1 MMTAVGGNVNGN
13 NGNGI
18 NKWLLFGLGGGL
30 GLAGGIGLGYTLG
43 KKNGA
48 VEAKE
53 AFKKA
58 RHKAYMEGF
67 DEGFEEASAQAQA
80 WIDENIVCVAG
91 DTPEEIA
98 ENTAKLMKEKE
109 EKEAEKNADKDHLE
123 ENNSKGSE
131 ETVHDQPSK
140 SIATSF
146 KTMTKEIEDFS
157 QDLKNRVEELFLDGM
172 SRADISRILK
182 IPESSV
188 RELTKDLIATTNEDI
203 ENYDLSI
210 DDESDSEE
218 VEEMKEA
225 RERYL
230 DHIDKYLGDPTEG
243 PHYISAQDF
252 NEATML
258 DQIFINYYE
267 GDNTFVDI
275 GDTNK
280 LVDPVTDFGT
290 ADGKELFANAENRE
304 EPDTIHM
311 CNMKMNAVYEITRYE
326 QSYES
331 IRDGSAFLNGNTVSG
346 G

>member
-43 KKNGA
+43 KKH
-48 VEAKE
+48 EARE
-53 AFKKA
+53 ASEAIKVARKKA
-58 RHKAYMEGF
+58 YS
-67 DEGFEEASAQAQA
+67 DGFEDASAEAQA

-131 ETVHDQPSK
+131 EAIHDQPSENLFSSCIK
-140 SIATSF
+140 GL
-146 KTMTKEIEDFS
+146 KEFS
-157 QDLKNRVEELFLDGM
+157 QDFQNRVEELYLDGM
-172 SRADISRILK
+172 SCADIARILK
-182 IPESSV
+182 ISESSV
-188 RELTKDLIATTNEDI
+188 QEWTKDLVRPDMATTYEDI
-203 ENYDLSI
+203 NNYDLSI
-210 DDESDSEE
+210 DDESDPILEE

-225 RERYL
+225 RERHL
-230 DHIDKYLGDPTEG
+230 ENIERYLGDPTEG
-243 PHYISAQDF
+243 PHYISARDF

-258 DQIFINYYE
+258 DQVFINYYE

-275 GDTNK
+275 GDANK

-290 ADGKELFANAENRE
+290 ADGKELFANAKNRE
-304 EPDTIHM
+304 ELDTIHM
-311 CNMKMNAVYEITRYE
+311 RNFKMNSVYEITRYP

>member
-1 MMTAVGGNVNGN
+1 MTAVGGNK
-13 NGNGI
+13 GNGI
-18 NKWLLFGLGGGL
+18 NKWVLFGLGGGL

-53 AFKKA
+53 AFEKA

-109 EKEAEKNADKDHLE
+109 EKEAEKNANKDHLE

-131 ETVHDQPSK
+131 EAVHDQPSE
-140 SIATSF
+140 SIATS
-146 KTMTKEIEDFS
+146 EIEEFS
-157 QDLKNRVEELFLDGM
+157 QNLKNRVEELFLDGM

-188 RELTKDLIATTNEDI
+188 REWTKDLVRPDMATTYEDI
-203 ENYDLSI
+203 NNYDLSI
-210 DDESDSEE
+210 DDESDPILEE
-218 VEEMKEA
+218 VKEMKEA
-225 RERYL
+225 RERHL
-230 DHIDKYLGDPTEG
+230 ENIERYLGDPTEG
-243 PHYISAQDF
+243 PHYISARDF

-258 DQIFINYYE
+258 DQVFINYYE

-275 GDTNK
+275 GDASK

-290 ADGKELFANAENRE
+290 ADGKELFANAKNRE
-304 EPDTIHM
+304 ELDTIHM
-311 CNMKMNAVYEITRYE
+311 RNFKMNSVYEITRYP

>member
-1 MMTAVGGNVNGN
+1 MTAVGGNKS
-13 NGNGI
+13 GNGI
-18 NKWLLFGLGGGL
+18 NKWLLFGLGGSL

-43 KKNGA
+43 KKHEAREASEA
-48 VEAKE
+48 VKR
-53 AFKKA
+53 A
-58 RHKAYMEGF
+58 RKKAYMEGF
-67 DEGFEEASAQAQA
+67 DDAFAGAQA
-80 WIDENIVCVAG
+80 WIDENIVCVVG

-109 EKEAEKNADKDHLE
+109 EKEAEKNSDKE
-123 ENNSKGSE
+123 SE
-131 ETVHDQPSK
+131 EAIHDQPSEN
-140 SIATSF
+140 IATSF

-188 RELTKDLIATTNEDI
+188 REWTKDVIATTNEDI
-203 ENYDLSI
+203 ENYDLRI

-230 DHIDKYLGDPTEG
+230 DHIDRYLGDPTEG

-258 DQIFINYYE
+258 DQVFINYYE

-304 EPDTIHM
+304 EPDTVHM

>member
-1 MMTAVGGNVNGN
+1 MMTAVGGNK
-13 NGNGI
+13 GNGI
-18 NKWLLFGLGGGL
+18 NKWVLFGLGGGL
-30 GLAGGIGLGYTLG
+30 GLASGIGLGYTLG
-43 KKNGA
+43 KKH
-48 VEAKE
+48 EARE
-53 AFKKA
+53 ASEAIKRARKKA
-58 RHKAYMEGF
+58 YS
-67 DEGFEEASAQAQA
+67 DGFEDASAEAQA

-131 ETVHDQPSK
+131 EVVHDRPFE
-140 SIATSF
+140 SIATS
-146 KTMTKEIEDFS
+146 EIEDFS
-157 QDLKNRVEELFLDGM
+157 QDLKNRVEELFLDGI

-188 RELTKDLIATTNEDI
+188 REWTKDLIATTNEDI

-210 DDESDSEE
+210 DDESNSEE

-230 DHIDKYLGDPTEG
+230 DHIDRYLGDPTEG

-304 EPDTIHM
+304 EPDTVHM

>member
-1 MMTAVGGNVNGN
+1 MTNVGGNVNGN
-13 NGNGI
+13 KGNGI
-18 NKWLLFGLGGGL
+18 NKWVLFGLGGGL

-43 KKNGA
+43 KKHEAREASEA
-48 VEAKE
+48 VKRVR
-53 AFKKA
+53 K
-58 RHKAYMEGF
+58 KAYMEGF
-67 DEGFEEASAQAQA
+67 DDASAEAQA

-123 ENNSKGSE
+123 KSSSEGSE
-131 ETVHDQPSK
+131 EAVHDQPSED
-140 SIATSF
+140 IDTSL
-146 KTMTKEIEDFS
+146 EDFS

-188 RELTKDLIATTNEDI
+188 REWTKDLVRPDMATTDEDI

-210 DDESDSEE
+210 DDESDSNLEE

-230 DHIDKYLGDPTEG
+230 DQIDRYLGDPTEG
-243 PHYISAQDF
+243 PHYISAQEF

-258 DQIFINYYE
+258 DQVFINYYE

-275 GDTNK
+275 GDANK

-290 ADGKELFANAENRE
+290 ADGKELFAKAGNRDE
-304 EPDTIHM
+304 LDTVHL
-311 CNMKMNAVYEITRYE
+311 CNLKMNAVYEITRYP
-326 QSYES
+326 QAYES
-331 IRDGSAFLNGNTVSG
+331 IHDGSAFLNGNTVSG